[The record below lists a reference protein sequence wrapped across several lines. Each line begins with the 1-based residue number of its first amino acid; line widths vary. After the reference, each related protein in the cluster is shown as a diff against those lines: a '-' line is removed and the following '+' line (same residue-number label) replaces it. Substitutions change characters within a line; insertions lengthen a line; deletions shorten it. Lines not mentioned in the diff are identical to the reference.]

1 MFKMVKLLPAEIS
14 CSSNLHCGDDDFYY
28 NGDAFENDGDIDID
42 VDDID
47 TRQCETKSLRLI
59 LLTRDLQHFYKVKSS
74 SKV

>member
-1 MFKMVKLLPAEIS
+1 MILMLDV
-14 CSSNLHCGDDDFYY
+14 D
-28 NGDAFENDGDIDID
+28 DID

-59 LLTRDLQHFYKVKSS
+59 LLTRDLQHFYKVKSA